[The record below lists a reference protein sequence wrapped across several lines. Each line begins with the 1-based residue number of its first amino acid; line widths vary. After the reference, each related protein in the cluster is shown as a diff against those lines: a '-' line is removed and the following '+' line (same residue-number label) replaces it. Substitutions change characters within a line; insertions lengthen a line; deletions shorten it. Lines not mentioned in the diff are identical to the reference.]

1 QRSAVSQWIKNKIK
15 NEGIQAR
22 NIIKYNVPIENVHGA
37 RQSSTTQ
44 SSPAKLRM
52 TVTPNRPKPQ
62 FVEGTYHTS
71 SWSQLTSPR
80 CNRTLTNSTSA
91 TSPSP
96 SLQDRAT
103 FSPNSSSTSLQD
115 SSFHKA
121 ISNRSMARP
130 PVGSRN
136 AVTARTENEYRAR
149 YWGQMLDTL
158 RRTID
163 EIYSACEADES
174 EVECK
179 EVIMILEHSKQDFR
193 SLIEKMNLLR
203 QYERADDEHRPNA
216 LAWDERT
223 TLPGKPIMRQVLASA
238 ALAVA
243 NVDDSPYISIPL
255 VNFTAGSDLA
265 EASGETESDHLG
277 PGQGLASWHLV
288 VPKHCAKV
296 QRLITDPTQQLTFT
310 TLSNA
315 ATPTNRSLPP
325 GLTPSTKY
333 PPSIRSESEMTR
345 SGYSSAKDALFDYTG
360 DDDDLLGSHEDVEFE
375 MDGAEGED
383 EAEVVDGL
391 SVTNLSADREPDL
404 GNATSSC
411 CFSEGLPEDLD
422 DEDEGDDTTLSR
434 DLRQLDEV
442 IISILPFLWFR
453 SLPAIANVTTAE
465 RVLTDQLGRAQC
477 AEAALRRRLLAR
489 DETDVD
495 KEYSRSGSF
504 LPSKLTASNKPAGS
518 DLLVLRMGKLAVPRR
533 KPAPISGRVT
543 DPSSGDDRADH
554 DACSRQSVSLRVN
567 CSTPA
572 TISSTT
578 LVSSTNLRTVAT
590 FTDADHEVHWCGC
603 HCHSRSAG
611 DEANRVPIISSPHFS
626 WSRKADGS
634 SDVIAPEVAH
644 PCGSEREMRISPA
657 SASFGNLFAIANVT
671 TAERVLTD
679 QLGRAQCAEA
689 ALRRRLLARDETDVD
704 KEYSRS
710 GSFLPSK
717 LTASNKPAGSDLLVL
732 RMGKLAVP
740 RRKPAPI
747 SGRVTDPSSGDDR
760 ADHDAC
766 SRQSVSLR
774 VNCST
779 PATISSTTLVSST
792 NLRTVATFTDAD
804 HEVHWCGCHCH
815 SRSAGDEANRVP
827 IISSPHFSWSRKAD
841 GSSDVIAPEVAHPCG
856 SEREM
861 RISPASA
868 SRTTNSMQE
877 LEQKQ
882 TRARILRQQHL
893 LERSERVHELS
904 KKVEEVHMHKRLLLH
919 QRRSCL
925 ERRLHAAER
934 KRKAELERRISKAH
948 DEETKGREIA
958 FIQTL
963 EAEQKQHSILTKHE
977 ESRARLDELAA
988 ERRRRL
994 EEKLGREEA
1003 AKTLEAEQKQHS
1015 ILTKHEESR
1024 ARLDELAAERRRRL
1038 EEKLG
1043 REEAAKG
1050 RRRALEAS
1058 RRARLDALQA
1068 RWEIRA
1074 QQLASRAEY
1083 LEHCRRA
1090 AAKAKE
1096 QHREVKM
1103 ANLEEQQRTHIEQ
1116 LRTKIQRKQEESE
1129 RRHQESLRE
1138 ISRKAFEMS
1147 VLTHT
1152 GEESFA
1158 AAGIEP
1164 YPIQKWCRA
1173 CQVKIVSEVSLKSH
1187 LHGKRHQK
1195 AFLEANENRPID
1207 RSELEAF
1214 NLLHLVD
1221 APSELLDPQAAA
1233 EQERLRIR
1241 RRRARKLRQRMN
1253 QSFNRC
1259 VFPNLSLRFFYLSRA
1274 AQFSKELE
1282 QLKSTI
1288 PESPNRSQ
1296 IQKLVKEARRFV
1308 SLPDSGPWVT
1318 TRVQAMEKTLNAFL
1332 RCLSVTPKDKLL
1344 PQSTP
1349 VNGSVRFGTAA
1360 SVDQIVCTHLGLLP
1374 VLTSLL
1380 SLMCSQRP
1388 SGTQLVPDRTYQ
1400 LAAEVLRAVC
1410 QSCSEACR
1418 RMVCGND
1425 VAVLVDC
1432 LVARFSPPVT
1442 SSRQLGTMV
1451 TKDDPLDGDS
1461 SYTVAVNP
1469 CTLAVMHSFTC
1480 IINQVVEDWYSN
1492 PPIAATSSVDI
1503 QRIQDLLGYIV
1514 SSGLVDLLAA
1524 RLSSPRQ
1531 ANWLLRIGSPGKNGP
1546 NQFIEQSQQITL
1558 ATIALLTCLVRL
1570 LGCIPSACPTKARS
1584 TQTVHTA
1591 THQQS
1596 EVSSTT
1602 GSSVVHVSAVQLS
1615 VDETS
1620 TYSVS
1625 SASRATDA
1633 STPPT
1638 SSSPRGNNVCVRGTS
1653 ASSRDT
1659 VMGSSTCSY
1668 QATTADST
1676 TPITAD
1682 STKLLETVIDT
1693 EMFGL
1698 IPLLY
1703 GLLLDPSSRPTQ
1715 PGMMDTS
1722 GGKNEQRKV
1731 SGKPTTPGSA
1741 RSADRKSKLGSSA
1754 DTKTSAEQSAFRN
1767 PAVGQI
1773 ALQALR
1779 LINSF
1784 AMVNRPALQTIVSG
1798 ELTSLLIRH
1807 ILLALLTRCL
1817 CESSSN
1823 TVNVPSGLEV
1833 DAKVPRKRKV
1843 TAESKLSASTTPS
1856 RRRVD
1861 DTEDLREL
1869 IPSGA
1874 RAAVARAASN
1884 TAKSGIDLYGLPD
1897 WANENVTPESQPSTV
1912 KPVTNLDHMLP
1923 SQQLTDA
1930 VLHEAILCAGHVCA
1944 LNFDNQTSLQTGPPP
1959 TLLQRLVAL
1968 PFDYFSQRPLTD
1980 ILYPTL
1986 IAFCYEHPTNS
1997 AVLEAELS
2005 PTLLANYIEERLLE
2019 RTMDALSDTDTRIL
2033 ASSEATD
2040 PGKRLA
2046 SALASDG
2053 HSTNRPGD
2061 GMGLTLIPVEL
2072 IDKKVFTEK

>member
-1 QRSAVSQWIKNKIK
+1 MIDSNTSNGDNNGGQKTQRSAISQWIKNKIE

-22 NIIKYNVPIENVHGA
+22 NIIKYNVPIENIHGA

-44 SSPAKLRM
+44 SSPAKLRI

-71 SWSQLTSPR
+71 NWSQLTSPR

-91 TSPSP
+91 TSPSL

-103 FSPNSSSTSLQD
+103 FSPNSSCTSLQD

-121 ISNRSMARP
+121 VSNRSMARP
-130 PVGSRN
+130 PVVPRSTV
-136 AVTARTENEYRAR
+136 AARTENEYRAR

-255 VNFTAGSDLA
+255 VNFAADSELA

-325 GLTPSTKY
+325 GLTPTTKY
-333 PPSIRSESEMTR
+333 PPSVRSESEMTR
-345 SGYSSAKDALFDYTG
+345 SGYSSTKDALFDYTG

-375 MDGAEGED
+375 MDGAEAED
-383 EAEVVDGL
+383 EAEEVDGL

-422 DEDEGDDTTLSR
+422 DEDDGDDTTLSR
-434 DLRQLDEV
+434 DLRQLDE
-442 IISILPFLWFR
+442 
-453 SLPAIANVTTAE
+453 AIANVTTAE

-489 DETDVD
+489 DEADVD
-495 KEYSRSGSF
+495 KEYSRSESF
-504 LPSKLTASNKPAGS
+504 LPSKLTASNKTAGS
-518 DLLVLRMGKLAVPRR
+518 DLVVLRMGKLAVPRR
-533 KPAPISGRVT
+533 KPAPPAGQVT
-543 DPSSGDDRADH
+543 DPSSGDDRVNH
-554 DACSRQSVSLRVN
+554 DACSRQSVSLKVN

-578 LVSSTNLRTVAT
+578 LVSSANLRTVAT
-590 FTDADHEVHWCGC
+590 FTDADDEVQWCGC
-603 HCHSRSAG
+603 HCHSRSAV
-611 DEANRVPIISSPHFS
+611 DEANRVLITSPPHFS

-634 SDVIAPEVAH
+634 SDVITPEVAN
-644 PCGSEREMRISPA
+644 PCGAERETRISPA
-657 SASFGNLFAIANVT
+657 SAMSQPKSIERSANADVNQDIHHVSSQIHDPAGPSDVLVPSESPAEIWKPRHSSSPARSQQSSDIFLNRT
-671 TAERVLTD
+671 SSLGSGQHMLTPVASVNTAKGLLLLSELNAKSRVPGHGI
-679 QLGRAQCAEA
+679 QMHE
-689 ALRRRLLARDETDVD
+689 
-704 KEYSRS
+704 KFSSRS
-710 GSFLPSK
+710 
-717 LTASNKPAGSDLLVL
+717 
-732 RMGKLAVP
+732 R
-740 RRKPAPI
+740 
-747 SGRVTDPSSGDDR
+747 
-760 ADHDAC
+760 
-766 SRQSVSLR
+766 
-774 VNCST
+774 
-779 PATISSTTLVSST
+779 
-792 NLRTVATFTDAD
+792 
-804 HEVHWCGCHCH
+804 
-815 SRSAGDEANRVP
+815 
-827 IISSPHFSWSRKAD
+827 
-841 GSSDVIAPEVAHPCG
+841 
-856 SEREM
+856 
-861 RISPASA
+861 
-868 SRTTNSMQE
+868 RTTNSMQE

-934 KRKAELERRISKAH
+934 KRKAELERRILKAH

-958 FIQTL
+958 FIQ
-963 EAEQKQHSILTKHE
+963 
-977 ESRARLDELAA
+977 
-988 ERRRRL
+988 
-994 EEKLGREEA
+994 
-1003 AKTLEAEQKQHS
+1003 TLEAEQKQHS

-1164 YPIQKWCRA
+1164 YPTQKWCRA

-1195 AFLEANENRPID
+1195 AFLEAHENRPID

-1221 APSELLDPQAAA
+1221 APSELLDPQAAP

-1253 QSFNRC
+1253 Q
-1259 VFPNLSLRFFYLSRA
+1259 RA

-1332 RCLSVTPKDKLL
+1332 RCLSVTPNDKLL
-1344 PQSTP
+1344 PQPDT
-1349 VNGSVRFGTAA
+1349 VNGAVRFGTAV
-1360 SVDQIVCTHLGLLP
+1360 SVDQIVCTSLGLLP

-1388 SGTQLVPDRTYQ
+1388 SGTQLVPDKTYQ

-1432 LVARFSPPVT
+1432 LVVRFSPPVT
-1442 SSRQLGTMV
+1442 SSRPLGTVV
-1451 TKDDPLDGDS
+1451 TKDDPADGDS

-1480 IINQVVEDWYSN
+1480 IINQLVEDWYSN
-1492 PPIAATSSVDI
+1492 PPTAATSSVDI

-1558 ATIALLTCLVRL
+1558 AIIALLTCLVRL
-1570 LGCIPSACPTKARS
+1570 LGCIPPTCPTKARS
-1584 TQTVHTA
+1584 TQTVQSA

-1602 GSSVVHVSAVQLS
+1602 GSSVVRVPAIQLS

-1633 STPPT
+1633 STP
-1638 SSSPRGNNVCVRGTS
+1638 SSPRGNNVCVRGAST
-1653 ASSRDT
+1653 SSRDT

-1676 TPITAD
+1676 ILIAED

-1703 GLLLDPSSRPTQ
+1703 GLLLDPSSRPAQ
-1715 PGMMDTS
+1715 PGMIDNS
-1722 GGKNEQRKV
+1722 AGKNEQRKAPA
-1731 SGKPTTPGSA
+1731 KPTTPGSA
-1741 RSADRKSKLGSSA
+1741 RSADRKSKLGSTT
-1754 DTKTSAEQSAFRN
+1754 DTKFSAEQGPFRN

-1784 AMVNRPALQTIVSG
+1784 AMVNRSALQTIVSG

-1817 CESSSN
+1817 CESPSN
-1823 TVNVPSGLEV
+1823 TVNVPTGLEV
-1833 DAKVPRKRKV
+1833 DATDKVPRKRKV
-1843 TAESKLSASTTPS
+1843 TAESKLSVSTGPS
-1856 RRRVD
+1856 RRRPD

-1874 RAAVARAASN
+1874 RAAVVRAVSN

-1897 WANENVTPESQPSTV
+1897 WANENVTPELQPSTV
-1912 KPVTNLDHMLP
+1912 KPITNLDHTLP

-1930 VLHEAILCAGHVCA
+1930 VLHEAVLCAGHVCA
-1944 LNFDNQTSLQTGPPP
+1944 LNFDNQTSLQSGPPP

-1997 AVLEAELS
+1997 AVLEADLS

-2040 PGKRLA
+2040 LRF
-2046 SALASDG
+2046 
-2053 HSTNRPGD
+2053 RFEYRF
-2061 GMGLTLIPVEL
+2061 PVSKWEAA
-2072 IDKKVFTEK
+2072 KAYFVR